1 MKKLIKR
8 NILNPKDK
16 NLHSFNWGRVVVV
29 LILLILSI
37 LVIMFIDGAI
47 VDSEL
52 KK

>member
-16 NLHSFNWGRVVVV
+16 NLHSFNWRRVIIVS
-29 LILLILSI
+29 ILMILSI
-37 LVIMFIDGAI
+37 LIIIFINGAI
-47 VDSEL
+47 VDREL